1 MKRSV
6 KWIMVVAICAAVAAV
21 FIYLWRNSQPKEV
34 RYHNIAVSRSDI
46 RRSTIVTGDI
56 EPRNE
61 VNIKPQI
68 NGTIAELYVQAG
80 DKVHAGDPIAK
91 LQVITEAANLSN
103 AESQVRMAEMNM
115 QTYRDIYRR
124 DSALYEQKV
133 VSREELDKSRLQYTQ
148 AVENLRS
155 ANDNLS
161 IIRDGAAR
169 TSSSEIT
176 NTIVRSTVNGTVL
189 NVPVKVGNT
198 VMQISNFNEGT
209 TIAAVADMRD
219 LIFVGKIDETEV
231 GKLREGMPMILVIGA
246 LDDRTFDAQLEYIA
260 PKGESQNGA
269 MMFEIKGAVSIP
281 DSVIIRS
288 GYSANAEI
296 ILQQRTN
303 VLTLPEETI
312 TPEGD
317 HATVQVLTDT
327 LTRTYEPRTVTIGLS
342 DGMNVEILSGIDEG
356 EQVRGN
362 EIIDKPGMPNMPNK

>member
-6 KWIMVVAICAAVAAV
+6 KWIVVVAICAMVAAV
-21 FIYLWRNSQPKEV
+21 FIYLWHRSRPKEV
-34 RYHNIAVSRSDI
+34 RYHNVEVTMGDI

-68 NGTIAELYVQAG
+68 NGTISELYVQAG
-80 DKVHAGDPIAK
+80 DKIHAGDPIAK
-91 LQVITEAANLSN
+91 LRVITEASSLSN

-115 QTYRDIYRR
+115 QTYCDIYRR
-124 DSALYEQKV
+124 DSALFAQKV
-133 VSREELDKSRLQYTQ
+133 VSREEYDKSRLQYMQ

-161 IIRDGAAR
+161 IVRDGSTR
-169 TSSSEIT
+169 SSSSEIT
-176 NTIVRSTVNGTVL
+176 NTVVRSTVNGTVL

-209 TIAAVADMRD
+209 TIASVADMRD

-231 GKLREGMPMILVIGA
+231 GKLHEGMQMILVIGA
-246 LDDRTFDAQLEYIA
+246 LDDQQFDARLEYIA

-269 MMFEIKGAVSIP
+269 MMFEIKGAVAIP
-281 DSVIIRS
+281 DSVVIRS

-296 ILQQRTN
+296 ILQQRLG
-303 VLTLPEETI
+303 VLSVPEEVLNMT
-312 TPEGD
+312 GD
-317 HATVQVLTDT
+317 EVSVQVLTDT
-327 LTRTYEPRTVTIGLS
+327 LTNTYEPRTITIGLS
-342 DGMNVEILSGIDEG
+342 DGMQVEVTSGLKKG

-362 EIIDKPGMPNMPNK
+362 EILDTPSKQMPK